1 MVRKQ
6 IEAKAQEEAEKQK
19 IAQEKQKLLENEKSK
34 LNLTPLVPASTLM
47 PQRFGPK
54 TFSPVSNL
62 LAIQRAKEKVQ
73 QLKAQKLAQ
82 HQQFLPPKTKLAQ
95 AAPNSTIAQ
104 TTPKGSGRVAHINT
118 AVQVE
123 LFIFPHEFSSSII
136 I

>member
-6 IEAKAQEEAEKQK
+6 IEAKAHEEAEKQR
-19 IAQEKQKLLENEKSK
+19 IELEKQKLLENERTKS
-34 LNLTPLVPASTLM
+34 NLTPLVPATSLF

-82 HQQFLPPKTKLAQ
+82 HQQFLPPKPAVTQ
-95 AAPNSTIAQ
+95 AASKSTIAQ

-118 AVQVE
+118 ALQVKSNK
-123 LFIFPHEFSSSII
+123 FSIDCLLLRFS
-136 I
+136 